1 MLRRNCAGGRRRFRL
16 ALAVLI
22 ACASAGRW
30 GHAQESA
37 PSLPST
43 PPESSVD
50 ADASPGATSASGA
63 SPQDSADAPVDGSPA
78 IASKAPTEGRWLE
91 RARLRFGESIEGS
104 ARWFD
109 GFFGETRY
117 DETVTSAFGKAS
129 LHVGYKE
136 YDGIRIRSRLRARIP
151 LPNLDRRVNAIIGR
165 GDPDE
170 IIEDNNGYQ
179 NIIPTDDDDQWLA
192 GLGYTPPWSK
202 SSRISLSAGVHI
214 DWPLDP
220 YVQARYKIV
229 HRFSEDSLVRIK
241 ETVFWRDSEGVGST
255 TNIDLERRM
264 GDDRLL
270 RWSNMLKVSDETED
284 LKYDSRVI
292 LYEKLSN
299 IRAVSLTLGIRGETG
314 ADVPV
319 REYGGYITYRKL
331 VYKEWLFGEIIFGAS
346 GLREDEWSERKL
358 AFYGGVGFEFFFGEP
373 PASIARAAN
382 SR

>member
-1 MLRRNCAGGRRRFRL
+1 MVACL
-16 ALAVLI
+16 ACPGQEAP
-22 ACASAGRW
+22 A
-30 GHAQESA
+30 HADESRE
-37 PSLPST
+37 T
-43 PPESSVD
+43 
-50 ADASPGATSASGA
+50 
-63 SPQDSADAPVDGSPA
+63 SPA
-78 IASKAPTEGRWLE
+78 GTAPAASEDSGPAPEPEAGTPVAPTGDSPPTEHWLE
-91 RARLRFGESIEGS
+91 RARDRFGDSIDGS

-117 DETVTSAFGKAS
+117 DQSVTSTFGKAS

-136 YDGIRIRSRLRARIP
+136 YDGVRVRSRLRARIP

-192 GLGYTPPWSK
+192 GLGYVPPWSK
-202 SSRISLSAGVHI
+202 SGRISLSAGVHV

-220 YVQARYKIV
+220 YVQARYRIV
-229 HRFSEDSLVRIK
+229 HDFSENSLIRIK
-241 ETVFWRDSEGVGST
+241 ETVFWRDSEGLGST

-264 GDDRLL
+264 GEDRLL

-292 LYEKLSN
+292 LYQKLGDA
-299 IRAVSLTLGIRGETG
+299 RAVSLTVGIRGETG
-314 ADVPV
+314 AEEPV

-331 VYKEWLFGEIIFGAS
+331 VYKEWLFGDLILGAS
-346 GLREDEWSERKL
+346 GLKEEGWTEREL
-358 AFYGGVGFEFFFGEP
+358 AFYAGVGVEFFFGEP
-373 PASIARAAN
+373 PSSILK
-382 SR
+382 SRKSK

>member
-1 MLRRNCAGGRRRFRL
+1 MAGLWATTCGRGQE
-16 ALAVLI
+16 ADAAPSPAV
-22 ACASAGRW
+22 AAEDAPAPSPAAGPSEERAGPAPRESPSPAEVATGASA
-30 GHAQESA
+30 
-37 PSLPST
+37 
-43 PPESSVD
+43 D
-50 ADASPGATSASGA
+50 
-63 SPQDSADAPVDGSPA
+63 
-78 IASKAPTEGRWLE
+78 PTAKPHWLE
-91 RARLRFGESIEGS
+91 RARLRFGDSIEGS

-117 DETVTSAFGKAS
+117 DETVTSTFGKAS

-136 YDGIRIRSRLRARIP
+136 YDGVRIRSRLRARIP

-202 SSRISLSAGVHI
+202 SGRISLSAGVHI

-220 YVQARYKIV
+220 YVQARYRIV
-229 HRFSEDSLVRIK
+229 HNFSENSLVRIK
-241 ETVFWRDSEGVGST
+241 ETVFWRDSEGLGST
-255 TNIDLERRM
+255 TNVDLERRM

-270 RWSNMLKVSDETED
+270 RWSNMLKVSDDTED

-292 LYEKLSN
+292 LYEKLSD

-314 ADVPV
+314 AEVPV

-331 VYKEWLFGEIIFGAS
+331 VYKEWLFGDIILGAS

-373 PASIARAAN
+373 PSSITKIKY
-382 SR
+382 SK